1 MEMEKWKS
9 GRKIIVKARRG
20 LPQVAAADGECSM
33 VMMMMVMMM
42 PLGIYRDAA
51 NEIFLNCYKKA

>member
-33 VMMMMVMMM
+33 VMMMMVMIWHWVFTEM
-42 PLGIYRDAA
+42 PPMRY
-51 NEIFLNCYKKA
+51 F